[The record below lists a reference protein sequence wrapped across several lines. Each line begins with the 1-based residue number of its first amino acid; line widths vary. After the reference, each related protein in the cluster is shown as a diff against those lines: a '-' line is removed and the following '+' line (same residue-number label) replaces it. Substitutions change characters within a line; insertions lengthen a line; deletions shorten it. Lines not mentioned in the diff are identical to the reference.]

1 MFHSKT
7 ADAAP
12 SHADVEVDTNVS
24 TLIPLSHLQLDLQP
38 PVEGWNT
45 YLNGRGIAVVTDD
58 LGRLAVARDDARR
71 LFVERREAEAK
82 ARAHAV
88 EVELQMIEADRLRR
102 AQLGTGIS
110 AAALNGMSYGEAVQE
125 AELNS
130 RPYSPR
136 ASVVEDLLGGGGGM
150 VFHPI
155 RSNQD
160 EAS

>member
-1 MFHSKT
+1 MFNNRT
-7 ADAAP
+7 T
-12 SHADVEVDTNVS
+12 DTEKVS
-24 TLIPLSHLQLDLQP
+24 TPVTLSDLIPLSVLSLDLQP
-38 PVEGWNT
+38 PQEGWT
-45 YLNGRGIAVVTDD
+45 VYLEGRGIAVVTDD
-58 LGRLAVARDDARR
+58 IGRLAVARSDARQ
-71 LFVERREAEAK
+71 LFAEKREAEAK

-88 EVELQMIEADRLRR
+88 EVKLQMIEADRLRR

-155 RSNQD
+155 RSDQD